1 MASNQWMKELRVAI
15 IMVAGA
21 VQTSLSVF
29 MTHLEASPFSINLVC
44 MFTKSLDKKNRLLMV
59 GNQQTSNSSSD
70 NWYQNLRL
78 FPLTDL
84 LSLAFQWRFMAQET
98 VKLLLKAKGGF
109 FESRL
114 LYQDSLMVF
123 CSMSGNYFLACCK
136 HSMFFPRVP
145 YRFLFFILNLLC
157 FFVVCSSK

>member
-1 MASNQWMKELRVAI
+1 MNEGTLSCNYYDGRCCSNFTECFYDTSRSISFLHKSCLYVHKI
-15 IMVAGA
+15 IGQEKPLTYGWQPNNH
-21 VQTSLSVF
+21 QT
-29 MTHLEASPFSINLVC
+29 P
-44 MFTKSLDKKNRLLMV
+44 
-59 GNQQTSNSSSD
+59 SSD

-136 HSMFFPRVP
+136 HSLFFPRVP